1 MSFFAILFA
10 LLMEQVRPLSRGNP
24 VHAALRTWVRWC
36 NRNFDAGRANHGWI
50 VWSLAVGLPSLL
62 AFAIHVL
69 LSDLLGWPFAAI
81 WSAALL
87 YVTLGFRQ
95 FSHHFT
101 DIRDALDAGDEDRA
115 RELLAQ
121 WRQAD
126 IRELPRSELVRCVI
140 EYSVLQ
146 AHRHVFGVLAW
157 YSVLAAFGLGPA
169 GAVLYRSSEFVSRY
183 WRYQGTVAQQPVSEA
198 VQAAAAEAWRVID
211 WFPARITALGFAV
224 VGSFEEAIDSW
235 RNQVQRFPGDNDG
248 VILAAT
254 AGAINVRLGDGVVKA
269 PVTRGGPG
277 QSDLDAGETA
287 DFISNQG
294 REPEPAYL
302 AQVVGLVWRSV
313 VMWLVLLALLTLAR
327 LLG

>member
-1 MSFFAILFA
+1 
-10 LLMEQVRPLSRGNP
+10 
-24 VHAALRTWVRWC
+24 
-36 NRNFDAGRANHGWI
+36 
-50 VWSLAVGLPSLL
+50 VGLPSLL

-224 VGSFEEAIDSW
+224 VGSFEDAIDGW

-254 AGAINVRLGDGVVKA
+254 AGAINVRLGDGVAKA
-269 PVTRGGPG
+269 PVSRAGPG
-277 QSDLDAGETA
+277 QSDLNAGEAA